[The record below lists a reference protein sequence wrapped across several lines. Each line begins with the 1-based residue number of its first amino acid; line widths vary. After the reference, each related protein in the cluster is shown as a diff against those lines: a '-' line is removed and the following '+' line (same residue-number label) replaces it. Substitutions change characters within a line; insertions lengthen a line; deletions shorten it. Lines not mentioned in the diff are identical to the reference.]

1 MCGGTLRRP
10 GRNKRLITSIIRF
23 SVFIKQKRLTHL
35 IYWRELQTHGLLC
48 TVDLFPVPNTAL
60 VDRPPSLNAPVALS
74 PRIVPTNGPI
84 YLNPTGSPHTPSLG
98 ASLPYRPRSY
108 GPSDIVHY
116 YEGGYP
122 LLEQSKTTQ
131 ALVGTTFVQPVL
143 VELSGK
149 KCIIFV
155 FSVRL
160 LVPMPALYWYTLRIL
175 RSNLKERLRYAIEF
189 STSSRP
195 T

>member
-1 MCGGTLRRP
+1 MTVIFFVPVGMPGSTDVLWILRWLSSYAYGGTLRKQ
-10 GRNKRLITSIIRF
+10 GRKKKLITSIIRF
-23 SVFIKQKRLTHL
+23 SVLIKQKRLTRL

-48 TVDLFPVPNTAL
+48 TVDLFPVPTTAL
-60 VDRPPSLNAPVALS
+60 VDRPPSLSAPAMLS
-74 PRIVPTNGPI
+74 PRIVLTNEPI
-84 YLNPTGSPHTPSLG
+84 YLNPSGPPHTPSLEV
-98 ASLPYRPRSY
+98 SPPYRPRSY

-122 LLEQSKTTQ
+122 VLEQSKTTH

-149 KCIIFV
+149 KCIVFV

-160 LVPMPALYWYTLRIL
+160 LAPMPALY
-175 RSNLKERLRYAIEF
+175 
-189 STSSRP
+189 
-195 T
+195 